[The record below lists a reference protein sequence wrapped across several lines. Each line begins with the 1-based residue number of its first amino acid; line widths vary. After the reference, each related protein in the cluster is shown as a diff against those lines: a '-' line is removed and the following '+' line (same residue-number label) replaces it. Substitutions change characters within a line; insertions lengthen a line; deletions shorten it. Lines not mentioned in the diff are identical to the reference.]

1 MGVERLEHLD
11 NIKNSIQYIRDY
23 ETNTK
28 ELSAEVDVLEQELN
42 ELKDKYKHLV
52 INNKLDA
59 ADELHNELEA
69 KENELNKKVRRFA
82 TRQDT
87 IPKVISEHSKKIAK
101 YTQLLELEYRQVYA
115 DEAEQ
120 LEKAR
125 IEHNKA
131 KQQIK
136 GLEAQFKANIN
147 YAAHALDTFKRDY
160 NMSATQVH
168 TPHSASN
175 NPFSNV
181 LYDATGNEL

>member
-1 MGVERLEHLD
+1 MAELKNMD
-11 NIKNSIQYIRDY
+11 NIHNSVQYIRDY

-28 ELSAEVDVLEQELN
+28 ELHSDIDTVEAELN

-52 INNKLDA
+52 INNKLDE

-69 KENELNKKVRRFA
+69 KENEHNKKVRRFA
-82 TRQDT
+82 TMQDT
-87 IPKVISEHSKKIAK
+87 IPKVITEHSKKIAK
-101 YTQLLELEYRQVYA
+101 YSQLLELEYREVYA

-125 IEHNKA
+125 IEHDKA
-131 KQQIK
+131 KQK
-136 GLEAQFKANIN
+136 VKELEAQFKANIN
-147 YAAHALDTFKRDY
+147 YAAHALDTFKREY
-160 NMSATQVH
+160 NMHPTQVH

-181 LYDATGNEL
+181 LYDAMGKEL